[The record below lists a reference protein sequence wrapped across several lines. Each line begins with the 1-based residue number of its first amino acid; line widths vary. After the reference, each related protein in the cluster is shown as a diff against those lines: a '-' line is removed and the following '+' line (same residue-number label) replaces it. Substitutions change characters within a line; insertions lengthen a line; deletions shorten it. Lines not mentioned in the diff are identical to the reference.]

1 MSWSYRC
8 RNGLVQ
14 ILSQYCFHITV
25 RSFAYECSEL
35 AGGRVPECGSLGT
48 LSDAGIWSSMKAISP
63 GVFRVLPCL
72 LWRKTWFKPAITTG
86 VLSYVGSPSSPNF
99 TSCGDAGAG
108 FISNPFKDCTELS
121 FFWKENTVSRK
132 EQGRSR
138 GFQLLHDSFTLWLQ
152 GKKFIFRKW
161 DC

>member
-1 MSWSYRC
+1 MSWSYIY

-14 ILSQYCFHITV
+14 ILSQYCFHRTV
-25 RSFAYECSEL
+25 RSFAYEFSEL
-35 AGGRVPECGSLGT
+35 VGGRVPECGSIGMLY
-48 LSDAGIWSSMKAISP
+48 DVGIWSSMKTISP

-108 FISNPFKDCTELS
+108 FISNSLKDCTELS

-132 EQGRSR
+132 EQGRSL
-138 GFQLLHDSFTLWLQ
+138 GLQLLHDSFTLWL
-152 GKKFIFRKW
+152 
-161 DC
+161 